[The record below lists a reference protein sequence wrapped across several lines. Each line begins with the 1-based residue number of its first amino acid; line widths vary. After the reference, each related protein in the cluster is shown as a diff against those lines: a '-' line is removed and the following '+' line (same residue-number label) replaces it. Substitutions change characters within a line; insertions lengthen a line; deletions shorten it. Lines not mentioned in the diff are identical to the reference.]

1 MTATATAPQ
10 QTTGWGQT
18 AEKAFENNGFG
29 GAGEFDFDTD
39 GVDTTKVS
47 NETTFL
53 VDKPGKYHMT
63 VQATEHFETVNKDNG
78 EQLSP
83 HVNLALTVVH
93 SVEGQSPEGAVLFVR
108 LTVAGKGGGQRE
120 DWQVAQTLNLLKGL
134 GLVVEQGG
142 KLIDPSNG
150 TTKLDWKTWASRAHG
165 MQVVADVKMSKPDAN
180 RLDPRTQQPYPARAE
195 LPFGRGLY
203 QVNDPKVKDVPKSAA
218 ALALIGM
225 TAAAPAD
232 TKAETKATTSR
243 ASTPAANAPP
253 APSPAPAVAQAPAA
267 PVAPATAPGPLPGAD
282 LDDLDI

>member
-10 QTTGWGQT
+10 QTTGWGKT
-18 AEKAFENNGFG
+18 AEDHFTDNGFG
-29 GAGEFDFDTD
+29 GAGGFDFDSE

-63 VQATEHFETVNKDNG
+63 IHATEHFDTVNKENG
-78 EQLSP
+78 EQLTP

-93 SVEGQSPEGAVLFVR
+93 SVEGQSPEGAVHFAR
-108 LTVAGKGGGQRE
+108 LYVAGKGGGQRE
-120 DWQVAQTLNLLKGL
+120 DWQTNQTLNLLKGL

-142 KLIDPSNG
+142 KLIDPTNG

-165 MQVVADVKMSKPDAN
+165 MQVIADVKMSKPDAN

-203 QVNDPKVKDVPKSAA
+203 QVNDPKVAAVPKSAA
-218 ALALIGM
+218 ALALIGA

-232 TKAETKATTSR
+232 TKAEKATTSP
-243 ASTPAANAPP
+243 ASAPAAKSTASPNPAPIAPP
-253 APSPAPAVAQAPAA
+253 APAA
-267 PVAPATAPGPLPGAD
+267 LPGAD